1 MKVDS
6 LLWNRLLPSLGVL
19 LLRGIYQ
26 SCRQTTQGEEQEA
39 QLLAQG
45 TPILYT
51 VWHCQLS
58 YLLYY
63 FRHRQGVVMA
73 SPSRDGKLIARVAQ
87 GLGFIVCQGSRHKGG
102 LSALNIMAD
111 YIRRGHIAGL
121 VADGSRGPARVAQ
134 KGPLVLAR
142 ETQVPILPLAV
153 ASRRKIIFNSWDRF
167 ELTLPF
173 SEVTLLFGAPLYI
186 PPYDRG
192 RRLEYWRQEL
202 EARLNYLF
210 LKSHQQY
217 QPI

>member
-1 MKVDS
+1 MKIDS
-6 LLWNRLLPSLGVL
+6 PLVNKLLPSLGAV
-19 LLRGIYQ
+19 LLRGIYRT
-26 SCRQTTQGEEQEA
+26 CPQTTQGEDQEA
-39 QLLAQG
+39 RLLAQG
-45 TPILYT
+45 RPVLYT
-51 VWHCQLS
+51 LWHCHLS

-73 SPSRDGKLIARVAQ
+73 SPSRDGQLIGRIAQ
-87 GLGFIVCQGSRHKGG
+87 KLGFIVCPGSRHKGG
-102 LSALNIMAD
+102 LSALHHMAA

-153 ASRRKIIFNSWDRF
+153 ASRRKIIFNSWDHF

-173 SEVTLLFGAPLYI
+173 SDITLLFGAPLYI
-186 PPYDRG
+186 PPHDRG
-192 RRLEYWRQEL
+192 PRLEYWRQEL
-202 EARLNYLF
+202 EARLNHLF

-217 QPI
+217 PPI